1 MGEVTKYGCFPS
13 SKRVALLT
21 FLFKHRY
28 LVYNLRK
35 RGGDSADKYFKSTEM
50 IAGVKDMRF
59 QALMPDV
66 LHWLGITKIDNMV
79 SMSDMKYDAIVK
91 SGIPIIKRYDIPD
104 HLIPPDSRVEIDAKI
119 AAGYF
124 SSGKQVT
131 EADLVKTV
139 GRTWEETEH

>member
-1 MGEVTKYGCFPS
+1 MTQTTRRNYTDFFFF
-13 SKRVALLT
+13 LL
-21 FLFKHRY
+21 FL
-28 LVYNLRK
+28 
-35 RGGDSADKYFKSTEM
+35 
-50 IAGVKDMRF
+50 
-59 QALMPDV
+59 
-66 LHWLGITKIDNMV
+66 
-79 SMSDMKYDAIVK
+79 
-91 SGIPIIKRYDIPD
+91 D